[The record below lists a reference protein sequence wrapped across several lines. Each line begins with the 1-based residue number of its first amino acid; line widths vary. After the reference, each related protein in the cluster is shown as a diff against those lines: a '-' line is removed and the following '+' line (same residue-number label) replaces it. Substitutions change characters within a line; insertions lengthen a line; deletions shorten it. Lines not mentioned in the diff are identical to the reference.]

1 MNKKPSKRLVDILD
15 DQPLDL
21 VFWNKMFGRMEILLK
36 LIEACKPNH
45 NIDDPEIRWVEDR
58 IEYFNANE
66 RLLNK
71 GEMQIANDL
80 WKKYGGS
87 HNVKRSIR

>member
-15 DQPLDL
+15 EQPLDL
-21 VFWNKMFGRMEILLK
+21 VFWNKMFSKMEILLK
-36 LIEACKPNH
+36 LIDACKPNRS
-45 NIDDPEIRWVEDR
+45 IDDPEYRWVEDR

>member
-1 MNKKPSKRLVDILD
+1 MKGTRLKDVLD
-15 DQPLDL
+15 DKLPDL
-21 VFWNKMFGRMEILLK
+21 EFWNKMFDKMSLLLR

-45 NIDDPEIRWVEDR
+45 DIDDPEIKWVEDR
-58 IEYFNANE
+58 IEYFNKEE

-71 GEMQIANDL
+71 GEMEIANDL